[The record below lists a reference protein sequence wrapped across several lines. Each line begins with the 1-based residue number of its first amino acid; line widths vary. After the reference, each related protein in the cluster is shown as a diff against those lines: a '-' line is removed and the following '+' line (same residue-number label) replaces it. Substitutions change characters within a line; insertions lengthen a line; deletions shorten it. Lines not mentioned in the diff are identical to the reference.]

1 MAQRL
6 EVPHA
11 KHRRCD
17 GLAVNDA
24 ALAKGH
30 GEAEAVEN
38 TAAQDL
44 KLDLAHELYV
54 DLAVAFVPDDAQHW
68 VLFLQFSQLRERA
81 MRVCAV
87 RQDKLIGQNRLQKRR
102 GRLSLCAETESDI
115 AVAEARDSDDTA
127 SARFLERAELDARIE
142 AQLIGFFLIVLI
154 LRAIRKRCFHAQRSA
169 CDLEPREPPALR
181 VARDLKDLRAKFAGI
196 FRRDRETRKRGE
208 KILHTVHLERRAE
221 KTGENLAAFDH
232 FGDQGIV
239 DRAALQKRFKRR
251 FITQGK
257 RFITLLR
264 RRGKIDAFR
273 AQRLR
278 EPFHQGAFVCSRKIH
293 LVDEEKRR
301 HLVARQQAPERAR
314 MALHAVAAADD
325 EHRVVKHRQ
334 RALHLGGK
342 VNVSRRIEQR
352 ELALAHGEHGLLCKD
367 RDAALALERIGIE
380 EGIAVIYA
388 PELPQRAGS
397 I

>member
-1 MAQRL
+1 MS
-6 EVPHA
+6 HA
-11 KHRRCD
+11 EHRRCD

-54 DLAVAFVPDDAQHW
+54 DLAVAFVPDDAQHR
-68 VLFLQFSQLRERA
+68 VLFLQFAQLRERA

-102 GRLSLCAETESDI
+102 GRLSLCAETEPDI
-115 AVAEARDSDDTA
+115 AVAETRDSDDA
-127 SARFLERAELDARIE
+127 ARARLVERAEFDAGVKP
-142 AQLIGFFLIVLI
+142 QLIGLFIVVLI
-154 LRAIRKRCFHAQRSA
+154 LRAIGERCLHAQCAA
-169 CDLEPREPPALR
+169 CDLEPREPRALR
-181 VARDLKDLRAKFAGI
+181 VARDLEDLCAEFLRI
-196 FRRDRETRKRGE
+196 DRLAREARERGE
-208 KILHTVHLERRAE
+208 KVLHTVHLERRAE
-221 KTGENLAAFDH
+221 KAGENLAAFDH

-251 FITQGK
+251 FITQGEC
-257 RFITLLR
+257 FITALR

-293 LVDEEKRR
+293 LVEEEKRR
-301 HLVARQQAPERAR
+301 HLVARQQAPEGAR
-314 MALHAVAAADD
+314 MALHTVAAADD

-342 VNVSRRIEQR
+342 VNVSRRIQQR
-352 ELALAHGEHGLLCKD
+352 ELALAHGEHGLLCED